1 MKNRGFTLIEL
12 LGILVIL
19 SIISIISF
27 VSISNIT
34 KNKQEKEYQRFLE
47 NIYVATES
55 YLVDN
60 PNTEE
65 TYDVSIKTLI
75 DYGYIKENVKNPKT
89 KEYIKEDDYVTVT
102 CNKDAEN
109 NTDCN
114 YEFKTR

>member
-60 PNTEE
+60 PITTEG
-65 TYDVSIKTLI
+65 TYEIEIKKLI
-75 DYGYIKENVKNPKT
+75 ESGYIKEKLTKNYINVN
-89 KEYIKEDDYVTVT
+89 DYVTVK
-102 CNKDAEN
+102 CEKDAN
-109 NTDCN
+109 NNMDCN
-114 YEFKTR
+114 YSIEE